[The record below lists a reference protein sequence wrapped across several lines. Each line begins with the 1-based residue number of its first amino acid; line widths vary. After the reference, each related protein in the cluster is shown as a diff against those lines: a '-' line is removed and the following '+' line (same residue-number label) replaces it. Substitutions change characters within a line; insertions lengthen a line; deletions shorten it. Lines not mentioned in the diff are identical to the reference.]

1 METLHEKQILL
12 LRLKWCPHLIPYII
26 KRAAA
31 FIISRSFLREM
42 CIISRG
48 KKILS
53 VNSLKMKVLSGM
65 LVRVNAGFCTWHEA
79 TLDKNRT
86 SAQSNSPTE
95 QMSVS
100 PNTGCEHLREKQP
113 ILTLYDGLC
122 KIPVNISELGWDQ
135 VWRLSQKSCEESEFW
150 PQLVIPTKALLIN
163 KSKIPV
169 CKSRFLNSTPETALA
184 ARVCVQQLGYPA
196 CNVDGSVRLAPP
208 LPPSFHI
215 MPIICC
221 QQTSVSHIIL
231 GLWDFW
237 NEYKKK
243 LLEQTLLAIF

>member
-1 METLHEKQILL
+1 METKENAIQLTSKFQSLSLLAVVEIAFFCCCSIIELTAISFNINLKESSSEHTTNMETLHEKQILL

-113 ILTLYDGLC
+113 ILSLYDGLC
-122 KIPVNISELGWDQ
+122 KIPVNISELG
-135 VWRLSQKSCEESEFW
+135 
-150 PQLVIPTKALLIN
+150 
-163 KSKIPV
+163 
-169 CKSRFLNSTPETALA
+169 
-184 ARVCVQQLGYPA
+184 
-196 CNVDGSVRLAPP
+196 
-208 LPPSFHI
+208 
-215 MPIICC
+215 
-221 QQTSVSHIIL
+221 
-231 GLWDFW
+231 
-237 NEYKKK
+237 
-243 LLEQTLLAIF
+243 